1 VYPHNFKNQ
10 AQCNNT
16 ILECA
21 SLLGVDRESLHLRA
35 SSRGLYAGMIQTSE
49 PGIGWI
55 DGTKAE
61 AISISSNWITNSEV
75 QCEVTGAKCILVV
88 EKEGAGSR
96 THC

>member
-1 VYPHNFKNQ
+1 
-10 AQCNNT
+10 
-16 ILECA
+16 
-21 SLLGVDRESLHLRA
+21 
-35 SSRGLYAGMIQTSE
+35 MIQTSE

-75 QCEVTGAKCILVV
+75 QCEVTGAKFILVV